1 MANIYEWK
9 VEHMSSQK
17 QLDQLTDVVVEVGWS
32 CTVTDGTYFNV
43 IPGLTRINYIGS
55 GEFTPYEQLTQE
67 VILSW
72 VWANITKEEVEAEG
86 DRLINEQVN
95 PPIVNLPLPWAA
107 TAIVTPEADSEII
120 TPEADSEIVTP
131 EADSTTVTPEADSE
145 IVIPEV
151 V

>member
-107 TAIVTPEADSEII
+107 AASIATVTPEVDS
-120 TPEADSEIVTP
+120 AIVIP

>member
-1 MANIYEWK
+1 MANTYEWQ

-32 CTVTDGTYFNV
+32 CTVTDGTYFNI
-43 IPGLTRINYIGS
+43 IPGLTRINYVGS
-55 GEFTPYEQLTQE
+55 GEFTPYNQLSQE

-72 VWANITKEEVEAEG
+72 VWTNISKAEVEAEG

-95 PPIVNLPLPWAA
+95 PPIVNLPLPWADKLISVIA
-107 TAIVTPEADSEII
+107 TPEVDDVIATPEVDDVIVTPEVD
-120 TPEADSEIVTP
+120 DVIVTP
-131 EADSTTVTPEADSE
+131 E
-145 IVIPEV
+145 V